1 MTPLN
6 VLLWDLR
13 VIGSL
18 ILILSPT
25 ISDAGGFTNANDIQN
40 LIHQLEQAA
49 NRQTYANKMNH
60 VMVPEG
66 CRDVP
71 VYHARHAAYHENLV
85 RNPEDPPM
93 FPAPKENEESPIVPL
108 SIAHLFQDLMQI
120 ITANEVLIKS
130 FQKEFKC
137 FVAAQSPT
145 ARDTSAQTNIA
156 VADHLLARM
165 VQLKKEN
172 EEMGKLIGCG
182 MRGNMLEVVR
192 DEELN
197 VMRRVIQDLHE
208 QIKNTRVDTVVD
220 LVPGEFMEMNNEN
233 QKLREEIG
241 RLKKQNA
248 RLEER
253 QEEAHA
259 DLREKIDSLGAR
271 NLELQEQLGDV
282 WANIAE
288 SGL

>member
-1 MTPLN
+1 M
-6 VLLWDLR
+6 
-13 VIGSL
+13 
-18 ILILSPT
+18 
-25 ISDAGGFTNANDIQN
+25 
-40 LIHQLEQAA
+40 
-49 NRQTYANKMNH
+49 
-60 VMVPEG
+60 MVPEG

-71 VYHARHAAYHENLV
+71 VYHDRHAAYHESLI

-93 FPAPKENEESPIVPL
+93 FPAPKESEESPVLPL

-130 FQKEFKC
+130 FQKEFSC

-145 ARDTSAQTNIA
+145 ARDTPAQTNIA

-165 VQLKKEN
+165 VQLKREN

-208 QIKNTRVDTVVD
+208 QIKNTRVDTMVD

>member
-1 MTPLN
+1 M
-6 VLLWDLR
+6 
-13 VIGSL
+13 
-18 ILILSPT
+18 
-25 ISDAGGFTNANDIQN
+25 QN
-40 LIHQLEQAA
+40 LVHQLEQAT
-49 NRQTYANKMNH
+49 NRQTYVNKMDH
-60 VMVPEG
+60 MTVPEG
-66 CRDVP
+66 SRDMLT
-71 VYHARHAAYHENLV
+71 YHARHAVYHENLT

-93 FPAPKENEESPIVPL
+93 FPAPEENEELPVVPL
-108 SIAHLFQDLMQI
+108 SIAHLFQELMQI

-145 ARDTSAQTNIA
+145 ARDTPTQTNIA

-165 VQLKKEN
+165 AQLKKEN

-182 MRGNMLEVVR
+182 MRGNMLELVR

-197 VMRRVIQDLHE
+197 AMRRVIQDLHE
-208 QIKNTRVDTVVD
+208 QIKNTRMDTMVD
-220 LVPGEFMEMNNEN
+220 LVPDEFVEMSNEN

-241 RLKKQNA
+241 RLKKQNS